1 MGLLIAHRIAPSPV
15 HGTGLFTVV
24 ALEAGTPLWCYEPG
38 LEQRRRLADLL
49 PGESQRLL
57 HHGYINPERPGW
69 LVICGDDA
77 RFWNFP
83 PPGRAANCVLGDRHC
98 AGEAVVVAA
107 RAIAAGEE
115 LLIEPTSDA
124 DYHRKLGLRLQAAG
138 PRPLGLQLLAPP
150 LQASPPGAAP
160 VTVPRGSGQS

>member
-1 MGLLIAHRIAPSPV
+1 MGLLIAHRIGPSPV

-38 LEQRRRLADLL
+38 LEQRRLLADLL
-49 PGESQRLL
+49 PGESQQLL
-57 HHGYINPERPGW
+57 HHGYINPERPEW

-83 PPGRAANCVLGDRHC
+83 TPGLPANCMLGDRHC
-98 AGEAVVVAA
+98 EGEAVVVAA

-115 LLIEPTSDA
+115 LLIEPASDA
-124 DYHRKLGLRLQAAG
+124 DYHRKLGVRFQAAG
-138 PRPLGLQLLAPP
+138 PRPVGFQLLAPP
-150 LQASPPGAAP
+150 LPAPSPGTAP
-160 VTVPRGSGQS
+160 VTVPRGAGRS